1 MSGKVG
7 DNLFRASGVIAAAAA
22 GGGVSWQD
30 VETGAT
36 FTAVAGNGYPVNT
49 TSNACTVTLP
59 ASASVGDE
67 IIFTDYLRTWGTN
80 ALTINQNSLKYQ
92 GNATPNPVY
101 DTNGESVHIVYVDAT
116 QGWVP
121 TYDGAVSFETSQTY
135 DCEYLAVAG
144 GGAGAYPAG
153 GGSAGVGGGGAGG
166 LLTNYEGT
174 AIALTPSEVYTI
186 TVGEGGAANV
196 GGGNNGEDSV
206 ISGTGISTITAV
218 GGGVGGGNT
227 GQDCGTGGSGGGTY
241 APNSATGCAG
251 TTDQGYAGG
260 DAPGSATSGS
270 GGGGASEVGAN
281 TVTPNGGTG
290 GDGLANSITGSSVTY
305 GGGGGGGGT
314 QTPAA
319 GGAGGGG
326 EGGTYY
332 LTVDAADPG
341 TDGLGGGGGGGT
353 YTTAPGGSAPGADGG
368 NGVVILRMADARAA
382 AGTAANEESTAT
394 DVGGSGET
402 VITWLVDGTWTA

>member
-1 MSGKVG
+1 M
-7 DNLFRASGVIAAAAA
+7 
-22 GGGVSWQD
+22 
-30 VETGAT
+30 
-36 FTAVAGNGYPVNT
+36 
-49 TSNACTVTLP
+49 
-59 ASASVGDE
+59 
-67 IIFTDYLRTWGTN
+67 
-80 ALTINQNSLKYQ
+80 
-92 GNATPNPVY
+92 
-101 DTNGESVHIVYVDAT
+101 
-116 QGWVP
+116 
-121 TYDGAVSFETSQTY
+121 
-135 DCEYLAVAG
+135 
-144 GGAGAYPAG
+144 
-153 GGSAGVGGGGAGG
+153 
-166 LLTNYEGT
+166 
-174 AIALTPSEVYTI
+174 
-186 TVGEGGAANV
+186 
-196 GGGNNGEDSV
+196 
-206 ISGTGISTITAV
+206 
-218 GGGVGGGNT
+218 
-227 GQDCGTGGSGGGTY
+227 
-241 APNSATGCAG
+241 
-251 TTDQGYAGG
+251 
-260 DAPGSATSGS
+260 
-270 GGGGASEVGAN
+270 GAN